1 MTGGGSF
8 EAFYTG
14 SVGRLLG
21 QLFLITG
28 DLHEAEEVVQEA
40 FARASVRWSWL
51 RDYNA
56 PETWVRRVAMNL
68 AADRARKLRRQAKA
82 ILRMGP
88 PPEVSEV
95 SVETLA
101 LVEALGTLPIRQRQ
115 AIVLRHLVG
124 LPVQE
129 VAQTLRVPT
138 GTVKSLL
145 SRGRRALAA
154 HLGRRRRCWTAPER
168 PADPAPAGG

>member
-8 EAFYTG
+8 EEFYKG
-14 SVGRLLG
+14 AVSRLLG
-21 QLFLITG
+21 QLFLVTG

-56 PETWVRRVAMNL
+56 PEAWVRRVAMNL
-68 AADRARKLRRQAKA
+68 AADHARKLRRQARA
-82 ILRMGP
+82 VMRMGP
-88 PPEVSEV
+88 PLEAPEVSI
-95 SVETLA
+95 ETLA
-101 LVEALGTLPIRQRQ
+101 LVEALRTLSVRQRQ
-115 AIVLRHLVG
+115 AIILHHLVG
-124 LPVQE
+124 LPVEE
-129 VAQTLRVPT
+129 VAQTLRVPA

-154 HLGRRRRCWTAPER
+154 RLGEAEEVLYR
-168 PADPAPAGG
+168 P

>member
-8 EAFYTG
+8 EEFYRG
-14 SVGRLLG
+14 VVSRLLG
-21 QLFLITG
+21 HLFLVTG
-28 DLHEAEEVVQEA
+28 DLHEAEDVVQEA

-56 PETWVRRVAMNL
+56 PEVWVRRVAMNL
-68 AADRARKLRRQAKA
+68 AADRARKLRRHARA

-88 PPEVSEV
+88 PPEANEV

-101 LVEALGTLPIRQRQ
+101 LVEALRTLPIRQRQ
-115 AIVLRHLVG
+115 AIVLHHLVG
-124 LPVQE
+124 LPVEE
-129 VAQTLRVPT
+129 VAQTLRVPA

-154 HLGRRRRCWTAPER
+154 KLGEAEEVLYR
-168 PADPAPAGG
+168 P